1 MNSLSHVHR
10 LPRHATDS
18 TGREESRGPGKA
30 GATGVYL
37 KGSPELSY
45 ALGISST
52 QMATARIRCSNGD
65 IYNESIS

>member
-10 LPRHATDS
+10 LPRHAS
-18 TGREESRGPGKA
+18 NFTGREESRGRNKA

-52 QMATARIRCSNGD
+52 QMATARNSCSNGD